1 MRVSPNHVWYS
12 RPPAK
17 LHNRSIIPPHA
28 RQTSRLRLT
37 AYRVDDNAIQLIVI
51 GFFTH
56 TGYFHACLPGDEGD
70 KFPPHAHQT
79 SRLRLAAYRVNDNA
93 IRLIVI
99 GFFAHTRYFHTCLPG
114 DERDEFP
121 PHAHQTSHLQL
132 TAYRADDNAIRLI
145 IIGFVAHTGYFH
157 ACLPGDEGDEFPP
170 HAHQTSHL
178 RLTAYHVDDNAI
190 RLIIIRFVAH
200 TGYFHTCLPGD
211 EGDKFPP
218 HAHQTSHLRL
228 TAYRVDDNADSSLL
242 DSSPTPGTSTPV
254 SKGTRG
260 TSFLHTLTKHHA
272 SDSLLIVSMIMLTHH
287 HRILCPHQVL
297 PHLSPRGRGG
307 WVLHT
312 LQLTA
317 YHAVIGF
324 FAHTGNFHTCLQG
337 DEGDE
342 FLVSPEKVL
351 FLLSKSAIS
360 P

>member
-1 MRVSPNHVWYS
+1 MRVSPNHVRYS

-28 RQTSRLRLT
+28 CQTSRLQLT

-51 GFFTH
+51 RFFAH
-56 TGYFHACLPGDEGD
+56 TGYFHACLPGDKGD

-79 SRLRLAAYRVNDNA
+79 SCLWLAAYHVNDNA
-93 IRLIVI
+93 IWLIVI
-99 GFFAHTRYFHTCLPG
+99 GFFTHTGYFHTCLPG

-121 PHAHQTSHLQL
+121 PHT
-132 TAYRADDNAIRLI
+132 
-145 IIGFVAHTGYFH
+145 
-157 ACLPGDEGDEFPP
+157 
-170 HAHQTSHL
+170 
-178 RLTAYHVDDNAI
+178 
-190 RLIIIRFVAH
+190 
-200 TGYFHTCLPGD
+200 
-211 EGDKFPP
+211 
-218 HAHQTSHLRL
+218 HQTSHLRL

-242 DSSPTPGTSTPV
+242 DSLPTPGTSTPV

-272 SDSLLIVSMIMLTHH
+272 SDSLLIMLMIMLTHRH
-287 HRILCPHQVL
+287 QILRPHQVL
-297 PHLSPRGRGG
+297 PRLSPRGRGG
-307 WVLHT
+307 RVLHM

-317 YHAVIGF
+317 YHAVIRF

-337 DEGDE
+337 DEGDK